1 MFPRMFPSTQQF
13 PSRWMV
19 RLALTSALA
28 VAMLVSSMALAA
40 PANAQTPPAVFYGK
54 GLTPTTRVE
63 AFIGGRSCGSST
75 VNTAGEWS
83 IQIAAD
89 AACAPAASAA
99 VTFTLNGAPA
109 TATPPAVW
117 QAGGLPPDVAN
128 GYVLAAQAA
137 TPTATS
143 TAVAPPKTGNAGIL
157 AGGTDNTAGWMI
169 LTIGLLALGAV
180 VGTRAYA
187 GRNVR

>member
-1 MFPRMFPSTQQF
+1 M
-13 PSRWMV
+13 
-19 RLALTSALA
+19 ALGKVAGLGKLVSAVALA
-28 VAMLVSSMALAA
+28 WTMFSLASA
-40 PANAQTPPAVFYGK
+40 FASPAHAQTPPAVFYGK
-54 GLTPTTRVE
+54 GLTAGTRVE
-63 AFIGGRSCGSST
+63 AFVGGRSCGSST

-89 AACAPAASAA
+89 AACAPTAGAA
-99 VTFTLNGAPA
+99 VSFTLNGAPA
-109 TATPPAVW
+109 SATPASAW

-137 TPTATS
+137 TPTPTG
-143 TAVAPPKTGNAGIL
+143 TVAPPKTGNAGIL
-157 AGGTDNTAGWMI
+157 GGSPDNTAGWMV

-187 GRNVR
+187 ARNLR

>member
-1 MFPRMFPSTQQF
+1 
-13 PSRWMV
+13 
-19 RLALTSALA
+19 
-28 VAMLVSSMALAA
+28 
-40 PANAQTPPAVFYGK
+40 
-54 GLTPTTRVE
+54 
-63 AFIGGRSCGSST
+63 
-75 VNTAGEWS
+75 
-83 IQIAAD
+83 
-89 AACAPAASAA
+89 
-99 VTFTLNGAPA
+99 VTFTLNGSPA
-109 TATPPAVW
+109 SATPAAAW

-157 AGGTDNTAGWMI
+157 GGSPDNTAGWMI

-187 GRNVR
+187 GRNLR